1 MKILWAKTWG
11 QQGQNTS
18 SWIQNEK
25 EFPDCKQSY
34 FRFFSARI
42 SILVPTWAQ
51 KQQTKSKVLAYFQ
64 LPTWTQKQHKNAR
77 FRAFLPKNQRF
88 STIFN
93 CPPGYRNNQ
102 KTRVFARFYPKIK
115 GFRSFSTRDNCG
127 TDNCGTENCGTDN
140 CGTDNCGTD
149 NCWTENCGTDNCGTD
164 NCGTE
169 NCGTENCGTDN
180 CGTEN

>member
-11 QQGQNTS
+11 QH
-18 SWIQNEK
+18 E
-25 EFPDCKQSY
+25 
-34 FRFFSARI
+34 I

-51 KQQTKSKVLAYFQ
+51 KQPTKSKVLAHFQ
-64 LPTWTQKQHKNAR
+64 LPTWAQKQQKNAR

-115 GFRSFSTRDNCG
+115 GFRPFSTRD
-127 TDNCGTENCGTDN
+127 
-140 CGTDNCGTD
+140 
-149 NCWTENCGTDNCGTD
+149 NCGTDNCGTD

-169 NCGTENCGTDN
+169 NCGTENCGTET
-180 CGTEN
+180 CGIICFFLFHTFLCVHMLFSAMLAYSRDFSRMYTWFTYFC